1 MSEDHFAANLN
12 SYISSFQHDQRI
24 KSIGKKE
31 KVYECMLL
39 LKINYLEEK
48 QQIKRDL
55 PMTII
60 SDSTRQSIKYKIKI
74 YLKYEKGKDNTF

>member
-1 MSEDHFAANLN
+1 MSEDHFAASLN

-48 QQIKRDL
+48 QQIKRGNRL
-55 PMTII
+55 
-60 SDSTRQSIKYKIKI
+60 SIK
-74 YLKYEKGKDNTF
+74 